1 MLSGVSSG
9 LQETRRSE
17 KPKSSLELAKAK
29 RLISMRESG
38 RFEVLLVVNVH
49 DLTVIA
55 MISVEE
61 ARRIIGSET
70 GVLEPVQIP
79 LKESSNRILA
89 EPVLADAFYPS
100 GDRSMMDGYVIGA
113 EEKVGTFRVVG
124 EIPAG
129 KIPDRSIAKGEAM
142 RIFTGALIPE
152 GGGRVVMQEDVR
164 RDGDLLLVETL
175 GENRFIRE
183 KGSEAKPGDV
193 VLPKGA
199 KLGPAEMAIL
209 AQTGIVNPRVI
220 RKPVVRHLATGDEL
234 VGPERVPAAGEIRDT
249 NSSLL
254 TGLLKN
260 FGIDLT
266 DSRRIADDRE
276 TMTAAVEGDYDL
288 LLISGGASVG
298 DYDFGAEVLRKAGF
312 TIHFD
317 RVNLRPGKPL
327 TFATR
332 GKQAAFVIPGNPV
345 SHFVCFHVAIRLV
358 IERMTGLVPNWNFLS
373 LDLEDAAALKPDVR
387 ETFSPVRVFVK
398 NGKLVVTPK
407 PWSTSGN
414 TFSLAGTNALAR
426 VNADSPFEGKV
437 QSLLLDLPVGE
448 V

>member
-1 MLSGVSSG
+1 
-9 LQETRRSE
+9 
-17 KPKSSLELAKAK
+17 
-29 RLISMRESG
+29 
-38 RFEVLLVVNVH
+38 
-49 DLTVIA
+49 

-70 GVLEPVQIP
+70 GVLEPVEIP
-79 LKESSNRILA
+79 LNESSNRILFEA
-89 EPVLADAFYPS
+89 ACADAFYPS

-113 EEKVGTFRVVG
+113 EEQAGTFRVVG

-129 KIPDRSIAKGEAM
+129 KVPERAIAAGEAM
-142 RIFTGALIPE
+142 RIFTGALIPD
-152 GGGRVVMQEDVR
+152 GGGRVIMQEDVR
-164 RDGDLLLVETL
+164 REGDLVFVEAF
-175 GENRFIRE
+175 GENRSIRA
-183 KGSEAKPGDV
+183 KGSEAKPGDA
-193 VLPKGA
+193 VLPKNA

-209 AQTGIVNPRVI
+209 AQIGVVTPRVI

-234 VGPERVPAAGEIRDT
+234 VGPENIPTAGEIRDT

-254 TGLLKN
+254 TGLLKP
-260 FGIDLT
+260 FGVDLT
-266 DSRRIADDRE
+266 DSRRISDDRE
-276 TMTAAVEGDYDL
+276 KMTAAVEGDFDL

-298 DYDFGAEVLRKAGF
+298 DYDFGAEVLRNVGF

-358 IERMTGLVPNWNFLS
+358 IERMCGMEPNWNFLS
-373 LDLEDAAALKPDVR
+373 LDLEDAEALKPDPR
-387 ETFSPVRVFVK
+387 ETFSPVQVFVR
-398 NGKLVVTPK
+398 NGKLVVRPK
-407 PWSTSGN
+407 RWSTSGN

-426 VNADSPFEGKV
+426 VNADSPFDGKV
-437 QSLLLDLPVGE
+437 QTLLLDLPVGE